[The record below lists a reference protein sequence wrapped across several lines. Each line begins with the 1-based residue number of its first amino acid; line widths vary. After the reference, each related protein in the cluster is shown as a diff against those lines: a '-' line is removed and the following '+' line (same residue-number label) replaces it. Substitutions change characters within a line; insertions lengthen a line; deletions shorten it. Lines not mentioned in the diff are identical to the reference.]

1 MTVPALKVSNLKVV
15 LNTRTGV
22 RTLLDNVSFDLHA
35 GQVSGLV
42 GESGCGK
49 TLTAFAILGQLPIA
63 GMQVSSSAIQIN
75 GKDIA
80 NLTDAQRRRVLG
92 RDIAMIFQQPGR
104 ALDPVFTLGHQIE
117 DVFGRHIGG
126 SKKAIRQAMLD
137 ALAGVGFEQ
146 PEKIAAAYA
155 HQLSGGMR
163 QLAMIAMATI
173 CKPAVLI
180 ADEPTTALDISTRA
194 LILQK
199 LGSIQKTGDTA
210 ILMISHD
217 LSVIRQLCQQVMVMY
232 CGRIIETAPNT
243 QLFTHPRH
251 PYSAGLINCIPD
263 IHIKQSD
270 AISTIPG
277 RVPSMESLP
286 AGCYFEPRCS
296 RSVAE
301 CVQSAPQLLPEKAG
315 CVACFRPL

>member
-1 MTVPALKVSNLKVV
+1 MRVPALKVRNLKVV
-15 LNTRTGV
+15 LNSRSGLQ
-22 RTLLDNVSFDLHA
+22 TLVDNVSFDLQA
-35 GQVSGLV
+35 GEIAGLV

-49 TLTAFAILGQLPIA
+49 TMTAFAILGQLPIA
-63 GMQVSSSAIQIN
+63 GMQVSSSVVEIN
-75 GKDIA
+75 GKDLA
-80 NLTDAQRRRVLG
+80 NLTGRQRRLVSG

-117 DVFGRHIGG
+117 DVYRRHIGG
-126 SKKAIRQAMLD
+126 SKKDVRQAMLD
-137 ALAGVGFEQ
+137 SLSDVGFEQ

-163 QLAMIAMATI
+163 QLTMIAMATI
-173 CKPAVLI
+173 CKPVVLI

-199 LGSIQKTGDTA
+199 IGDIQKAGDTA

-232 CGRIIETAPNT
+232 CGSIIESAPSA
-243 QLFTHPRH
+243 QLFTHPAH
-251 PYSAGLINCIPD
+251 PYTAGLVNCIPSID
-263 IHIKQSD
+263 GKQSD
-270 AISTIPG
+270 FISIIPG
-277 RVPSMESLP
+277 RVPSMEALP
-286 AGCYFEPRCS
+286 PGCNFEPRCS
-296 RSVAE
+296 RSVTE
-301 CVQSAPQLLPEKAG
+301 CVQSTPQLLPEKVG

>member
-1 MTVPALKVSNLKVV
+1 MSTPALRVSNLKVA
-15 LNTRTGV
+15 LNNRSGV
-22 RTLLDNVSFDLHA
+22 QTLVDNVSFDLHA
-35 GQVSGLV
+35 AEVAGLV

-63 GMQVSSSAIQIN
+63 GMQVSASAIEIN

-80 NLTDAQRRRVLG
+80 NLTDRQRRQVLG
-92 RDIAMIFQQPGR
+92 RNIAIIFQQPGR

-117 DVFGRHIGG
+117 DVFRRHIGG
-126 SKKAIRQAMLD
+126 SKMIVRQAMLD

-163 QLAMIAMATI
+163 QLTMIAMATI

-199 LGSIQKTGDTA
+199 LGAVQTAGDTA

-217 LSVIRQLCQQVMVMY
+217 LSVIRQLCQKVMVMY
-232 CGRIIETAPNT
+232 CGRIIETAPNE

-251 PYSAGLINCIPD
+251 PYSAGLINCIPSID
-263 IHIKQSD
+263 GKQSD
-270 AISTIPG
+270 TILTIPG
-277 RVPSMESLP
+277 RVPSMKSLP
-286 AGCYFEPRCS
+286 PGCHFAPRCN
-296 RSVAE
+296 RAVTE
-301 CVQSAPQLLPEKAG
+301 CVQSTPQLLPGKAG